1 MRPDT
6 FSEISHPARY
16 AAAETGNRRAEHS
29 PSSVMNRLLLLL
41 VLLTAALPL
50 RAYPPA
56 PAFTVY
62 GTVRDAFGWELSAS
76 EAEIIFRETA
86 TNRVIGRGPVLMG
99 AALTENYRVLLPLD
113 HGRSG
118 APYRAEAVTALAA
131 FKIEVVVDGI
141 TWFPVQMR
149 AAPVTSLTSA
159 EFTEV
164 DLSLSEDADGDLLP
178 DLWEQW
184 QLEAAGMNPSQIFLI
199 TRDGDLD
206 GDGMT
211 NYDEYIAGTFALLTE
226 DSLRLEFTGI
236 AADNWSEMQF
246 LAVIGKTYFLE
257 RSRDLVL
264 WQRAPITLGNART
277 PIILDWQAPDTVLQQ
292 ISTPP
297 DGSGRWFYRLTV
309 R

>member
-1 MRPDT
+1 
-6 FSEISHPARY
+6 
-16 AAAETGNRRAEHS
+16 
-29 PSSVMNRLLLLL
+29 MNRLFAVLLLL
-41 VLLTAALPL
+41 VCIAPV

-62 GTVRDAFGWELSAS
+62 GTVRDAFGWELVAN
-76 EAEIIFRETA
+76 EAEVIFRET
-86 TNRVIGRGPVLMG
+86 TTDRVIGRGPVEMG

-113 HGRSG
+113 HARAG

-141 TWFPVQMR
+141 KWFPVQMR
-149 AAPVTSLTSA
+149 ATPVTSLATA

-164 DLSLSEDADGDLLP
+164 DLSLSVDGDGDQLP

-184 QLEAAGMNPSQIFLI
+184 QLEAAGMDPSMILLI
-199 TRDGDLD
+199 TKDGDLD
-206 GDGMT
+206 GDGMS
-211 NYDEYIAGTFALLTE
+211 NYDEYIAGTFALITQ
-226 DSLRLEFTGI
+226 DNLRLEFVGI
-236 AADNWSEMQF
+236 APDDWSEMQF
-246 LAVIGKTYFLE
+246 VAVIGKTYYLE
-257 RSRDLVL
+257 RSRNLVN
-264 WQRAPITLGNART
+264 WDRAPITLGTARGT
-277 PIILDWQAPDTVLQQ
+277 TMLDWQATDTLLQQ